1 MSSSQSSQFPPKSIV
16 KNKSYEGVE
25 TLRQIAS
32 TSLFLDKEQKSNAIS
47 GGGVCQTIPTIKEP
61 TDEGSSNAS
70 LINLMPQ
77 ANDAILEPPIEM
89 MMKMDTLK
97 VDTLNVIDILSLT
110 DSETEREIHQIDIN
124 QEVVIPRVEPTSL
137 FSDDDDDKC
146 DVGDLNELIEDESQ
160 LDSDGNKKSTAI
172 NKLNRQRTS
181 LNQSKVKEADTLLM
195 ETSLMIIDPAP
206 LSPPPF
212 SPPPLPISPNI
223 VTTTFNIPSTLSLTL
238 PLTNTT
244 TSTSSAAAISGE
256 NSTDDRQH
264 IAASDGGS
272 RRHKHHHHHHHHH
285 HKGSSSQHKH
295 KHSSNIGRS
304 ASTDDRGQPIKDSHQ
319 FTEAELV
326 LSPSKLGQ

>member
-1 MSSSQSSQFPPKSIV
+1 MSSSHSSQFPPKSIV

-47 GGGVCQTIPTIKEP
+47 ASGMQCPTIPTIREP

-77 ANDAILEPPIEM
+77 SNDAILEPPIEM

-110 DSETEREIHQIDIN
+110 DSETDREIHQIDIN
-124 QEVVIPRVEPTSL
+124 QEVVIPRIEPTSL
-137 FSDDDDDKC
+137 FSDDC
-146 DVGDLNELIEDESQ
+146 ENNRDVGDISELVEDESQ
-160 LDSDGNKKSTAI
+160 LDSEGNKKSTAI
-172 NKLNRQRTS
+172 SKLNRQRTS
-181 LNQSKVKEADTLLM
+181 LNQSKVKDADTLLM

-244 TSTSSAAAISGE
+244 TSMPSIAPNSRESSA
-256 NSTDDRQH
+256 DDRPPQNTM
-264 IAASDGGS
+264 SDGS
-272 RRHKHHHHHHHHH
+272 RKHRHHHQHQHRSSSSHHRHKH
-285 HKGSSSQHKH
+285 S
-295 KHSSNIGRS
+295 GR
-304 ASTDDRGQPIKDSHQ
+304 TDEQRGQPIKESSHQ
-319 FTEAELV
+319 ITEAELV

>member
-47 GGGVCQTIPTIKEP
+47 GGGLCQTIPTIKEP

-181 LNQSKVKEADTLLM
+181 LNQSKVKDADTLLM

-238 PLTNTT
+238 PLKNTT
-244 TSTSSAAAISGE
+244 TSTSSVAA
-256 NSTDDRQH
+256 TDDRQH
-264 IAASDGGS
+264 MPASDGGS
-272 RRHKHHHHHHHHH
+272 RRHKHHHHHHHH
-285 HKGSSSQHKH
+285 KGSSSHHKH
-295 KHSSNIGRS
+295 KHSSNTGRS
-304 ASTDDRGQPIKDSHQ
+304 ASTDDRGQSIKDSHQ

>member
-47 GGGVCQTIPTIKEP
+47 AGGLCQTIPTIKEP

-137 FSDDDDDKC
+137 FSDDDDKYG
-146 DVGDLNELIEDESQ
+146 VGDLNELIEDESQ

-181 LNQSKVKEADTLLM
+181 LNQSKVKDADTLLM

-244 TSTSSAAAISGE
+244 TSFAANSGE
-256 NSTDDRQH
+256 SSKDDRQH
-264 IAASDGGS
+264 IGASDGTS
-272 RRHKHHHHHHHHH
+272 RRHRHHHHHH
-285 HKGSSSQHKH
+285 HKGSSQHKH
-295 KHSSNIGRS
+295 KHSSNTGRS
-304 ASTDDRGQPIKDSHQ
+304 SSADERGQPIKDSHQ
-319 FTEAELV
+319 FTEAEIV

>member
-32 TSLFLDKEQKSNAIS
+32 TSLYLDKEQKSNATTGS
-47 GGGVCQTIPTIKEP
+47 GVCQTIPTINEP
-61 TDEGSSNAS
+61 TDEGSTNAS

-77 ANDAILEPPIEM
+77 SSDATILEPPIEM

-97 VDTLNVIDILSLT
+97 VDTLNVIDIISLT
-110 DSETEREIHQIDIN
+110 DSETDREIRQIDIN
-124 QEVVIPRVEPTSL
+124 QEVVIPRIEPTSL
-137 FSDDDDDKC
+137 FSDDNSHTC
-146 DVGDLNELIEDESQ
+146 DVGDGSELVVDDESQ
-160 LDSDGNKKSTAI
+160 LDSEAHNNINSNSKRSTI
-172 NKLNRQRTS
+172 NKLHRQRTS
-181 LNQSKVKEADTLLM
+181 LNQSKVKESDTLLM

-223 VTTTFNIPSTLSLTL
+223 VTTTSFNIPSTLSLSL

-244 TSTSSAAAISGE
+244 SPSNKDAGVMDMTGESSQRKHRS
-256 NSTDDRQH
+256 
-264 IAASDGGS
+264 
-272 RRHKHHHHHHHHH
+272 HHHHSHHHHRH
-285 HKGSSSQHKH
+285 GHRH
-295 KHSSNIGRS
+295 KHSSR
-304 ASTDDRGQPIKDSHQ
+304 TDGGIKDSHQ
-319 FTEAELV
+319 VTEAELV

>member
-25 TLRQIAS
+25 ALRQIAS
-32 TSLFLDKEQKSNAIS
+32 TSLFLDNEQKLNATTMNAV
-47 GGGVCQTIPTIKEP
+47 GQTIPTIREP

-77 ANDAILEPPIEM
+77 AHDAILEPPIEM
-89 MMKMDTLK
+89 MKMETLK

-124 QEVVIPRVEPTSL
+124 QEIVIPRVEPSSL
-137 FSDDDDDKC
+137 FSYDVDDGC
-146 DVGDLNELIEDESQ
+146 DGDEEDEQ
-160 LDSDGNKKSTAI
+160 VDSDGNKKTI
-172 NKLNRQRTS
+172 NKLNRQRKS
-181 LNQSKVKEADTLLM
+181 LNQTKAKDPDMLLM

-212 SPPPLPISPNI
+212 SPPPLPLSPNI

-238 PLTNTT
+238 PLTSTT
-244 TSTSSAAAISGE
+244 TVSSSEQQPPA
-256 NSTDDRQH
+256 
-264 IAASDGGS
+264 GS
-272 RRHKHHHHHHHHH
+272 SRKHHHRHHHHHHHHRGGAS
-285 HKGSSSQHKH
+285 GSGGGSMHKH
-295 KHSSNIGRS
+295 RHSTAVGRT
-304 ASTDDRGQPIKDSHQ
+304 APVIDERGQPIKDSHQ
-319 FTEAELV
+319 ITEAELV